1 MSQNDLVLSHSALS
15 SSANVRSF
23 RRPGVVLHLDF
34 DAKRRSCAK
43 WDKET
48 SSFRLR
54 RRPHP
59 LKWRK
64 AFYEQPKVW
73 FRKEAVRG
81 VGGGWEWKLTP
92 LLTDGVRACCLVCV
106 KKSEMD
112 YHRLSGDG
120 DRSWEKVGRFWVVPL
135 TCYSI
140 SYSSFIFFFPS
151 LFPSSFSSLPSSSS
165 SSFSSS

>member
-1 MSQNDLVLSHSALS
+1 MSQNDLFLSHSASS

-54 RRPHP
+54 RRPHQ

-64 AFYEQPKVW
+64 AFYEQPKIW
-73 FRKEAVRG
+73 FRKEAVRD
-81 VGGGWEWKLTP
+81 VDGGLEWKLTP
-92 LLTDGVRACCLVCV
+92 LLTDGVRACCLVCI

-120 DRSWEKVGRFWVVPL
+120 DRSLEKVGTFWGCFDSALLVL
-135 TCYSI
+135 
-140 SYSSFIFFFPS
+140 
-151 LFPSSFSSLPSSSS
+151 LFL
-165 SSFSSS
+165 